1 MKTGSTIYLVIHQL
15 YISACSHK
23 PYIQLQKWAL
33 SLGTEG
39 ESQGISSGDDATWS
53 SQWKPRQASLVGRLS
68 GLAPVYKVNV
78 LFSHPPAYGPSTTAW
93 DPTTSYYTAR
103 STVYGDGAPP
113 NTISWYHGTA
123 SVGCQLIQA
132 SLTHR
137 QPTCG
142 SSRDIFLLCR
152 FTQVL
157 KINLTLI
164 ALTGEKLIEVLFLI
178 YEEP

>member
-1 MKTGSTIYLVIHQL
+1 M
-15 YISACSHK
+15 
-23 PYIQLQKWAL
+23 
-33 SLGTEG
+33 
-39 ESQGISSGDDATWS
+39 
-53 SQWKPRQASLVGRLS
+53 GRLS

-78 LFSHPPAYGPSTTAW
+78 LFSRPPAYGPLTTAW

-103 STVYGDGAPP
+103 STVNGDEAPP
-113 NTISWYHGTA
+113 NTISCCHGAA
-123 SVGCQLIQA
+123 SVGSQPIQA

-142 SSRDIFLLCR
+142 SSRGIFLLCC

-164 ALTGEKLIEVLFLI
+164 ALTGEKLIEVLFLM